1 VSITSQDVTFA
12 TWRIVS
18 SAPRLWTETI
28 EGHRAA
34 VRDAVPDATAAL
46 VAERGLR
53 AVTMSKIA
61 AKAGI
66 GRATLYKY
74 FPDVES
80 MLAAWHERQVAGH
93 LEQLA
98 RIRDQPGSA
107 GERLQAVLETLA
119 LMSHRHHDSE
129 IAALLHCGEHL
140 AEAHRRLSD
149 FIRDLLAEG
158 AEAGEIRGDV
168 APEELASYCLN
179 ALAAASKLPSKAA
192 VQRLVSVILAGLR
205 PSA

>member
-1 VSITSQDVTFA
+1 MVEA
-12 TWRIVS
+12 
-18 SAPRLWTETI
+18 A
-28 EGHRAA
+28 GHRRRDRGAMASRGVATGA
-34 VRDAVPDATAAL
+34 V
-46 VAERGLR
+46 
-53 AVTMSKIA
+53 IA
-61 AKAGI
+61 AGELSDDEHQDHE
-66 GRATLYKY
+66 GGN
-74 FPDVES
+74 DGES

-129 IAALLHCGEHL
+129 LAALLHRGEHL

-158 AEAGEIRGDV
+158 AEAGEMRGDV

-179 ALAAASKLPSKAA
+179 ELAAASKLPSKAA

>member
-1 VSITSQDVTFA
+1 V
-12 TWRIVS
+12 
-18 SAPRLWTETI
+18 PRLWTETI

-34 VRDAVPDATAAL
+34 VRDAVLDATAAL

-53 AVTMSKIA
+53 AVTMSQIA

-66 GRATLYKY
+66 GRATIYKY

-107 GERLQAVLETLA
+107 GKRLQAVLETLA

-129 IAALLHCGEHL
+129 LAALLHRGEHL

-158 AEAGEIRGDV
+158 AEAGEMRGDV